1 MMYPARKTKRPNA
14 DECEHSWHELCQK
27 DGVPCPGILECRHVT
42 EEEIL
47 CVPLKSG
54 MKIVKKQRSYRPL

>member
-1 MMYPARKTKRPNA
+1 MPPTRKTKRTKV
-14 DECEHSWHELCQK
+14 DECEYSWQNLCEK

-42 EEEIL
+42 EEEVL

-54 MKIVKKQRSYRPL
+54 MKIVTKQRSYRPL